1 MAQRLEII
9 ASEMKVYP
17 DEYGSFKVDMRVDN
31 DEYNSV
37 LGNYGYDEIVDY
49 CGTSNLLDVM
59 DNDKIARHLRECGYK
74 VEEASND

>member
-49 CGTSNLLDVM
+49 CGTSNLLEAMKPERV
-59 DNDKIARHLRECGYK
+59 ALYLRECGYK
-74 VEEASND
+74 VEEEEA